1 MEQKQTQQNKQLEPY
16 EEVLILLED
25 LAQKLKFKISENEKA
40 K

>member
-25 LAQKLKFKISENEKA
+25 IANKLKFGVKNDRG
-40 K
+40 